1 MARQKCDGRR
11 KATRSAKVSSN
22 RPKTYSSYG
31 KSATHNILLR
41 KSMVAINRGLSFR
54 QAEEKFGISISTL
67 HRYFNKIK
75 DAVDDSSVVSL
86 YTVRKTISKASQKNQ
101 LLTSTEEDSIVKYIL
116 FESARG
122 FPISVRIMKSHIR
135 EVLLKAK
142 EKGEKRPEINMV
154 NGPSSKFMR
163 GFFSRHPEV
172 SFRQAERVDRGRINQ
187 ASRQTYSIS

>member
-75 DAVDDSSVVSL
+75 DAVDDSSVASL

-101 LLTSTEEDSIVKYIL
+101 LLTSTEEDSIVKYFL
-116 FESARG
+116 FESARV
-122 FPISVRIMKSHIR
+122 FPISVRIMKSHIQIDQSHKTLMLTVCDIGA
-135 EVLLKAK
+135 VLSSLLILEKFFPLLTEK
-142 EKGEKRPEINMV
+142 EAEQLFSEQWKRL
-154 NGPSSKFMR
+154 F
-163 GFFSRHPEV
+163 
-172 SFRQAERVDRGRINQ
+172 
-187 ASRQTYSIS
+187 